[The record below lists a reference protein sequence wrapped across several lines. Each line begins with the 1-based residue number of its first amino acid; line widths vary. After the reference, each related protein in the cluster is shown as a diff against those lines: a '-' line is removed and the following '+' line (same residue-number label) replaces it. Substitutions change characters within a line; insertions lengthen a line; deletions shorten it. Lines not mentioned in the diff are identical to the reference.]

1 MCVVSSTAEGRLT
14 VLSDIDVVL
23 VVEGPPGDVLEVV
36 LRVGG
41 RARELGVKDEVPLD
55 LKVMTAGE
63 FEELRRR
70 GVFREVA
77 EVT

>member
-41 RARELGVKDEVPLD
+41 RARGLGV
-55 LKVMTAGE
+55 G
-63 FEELRRR
+63 
-70 GVFREVA
+70 GC
-77 EVT
+77 

>member
-1 MCVVSSTAEGRLT
+1 M
-14 VLSDIDVVL
+14 
-23 VVEGPPGDVLEVV
+23 V